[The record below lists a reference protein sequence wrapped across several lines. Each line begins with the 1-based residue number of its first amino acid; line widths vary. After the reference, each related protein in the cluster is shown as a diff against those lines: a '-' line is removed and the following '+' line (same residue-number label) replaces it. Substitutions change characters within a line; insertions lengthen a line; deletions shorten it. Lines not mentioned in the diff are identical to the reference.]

1 MENDEIQRR
10 LLAVEDLSNKNALEL
25 AEMRGRGAGEKSK
38 DISLRQW
45 MPVIIAAIAIAISAL
60 LGWLGGLP

>member
-1 MENDEIQRR
+1 MEQNEIERR
-10 LLAVEDLSNKNALEL
+10 LRAVELEL
-25 AEMRGRGAGEKSK
+25 AEMRGRGAGEQSK

-45 MPVIIAAIAIAISAL
+45 MPVIIAAISIAVSAL